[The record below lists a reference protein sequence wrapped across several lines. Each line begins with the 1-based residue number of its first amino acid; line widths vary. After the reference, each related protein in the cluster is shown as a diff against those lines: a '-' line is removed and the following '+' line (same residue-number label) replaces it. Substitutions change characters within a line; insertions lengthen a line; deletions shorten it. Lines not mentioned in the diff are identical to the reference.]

1 MVKKFFRS
9 LICMMLVFTMAFTA
23 CVPCGLAA
31 TKSVK
36 VLRVNAQDVRM
47 HYTAKGEGE
56 NNMVCKIK
64 KGTRVLYLGTE
75 SKVWYKV
82 RTEKGLT
89 GYIYMGYLDEYG
101 AVAKNSLYTV
111 NTSRLQTYKR
121 SGNRLKKASSR
132 LSGGTLVSVKATK
145 NGYAYV
151 QTLSGKKT
159 YVKLSGLKKLF

>member
-31 TKSVK
+31 TQSVK

-82 RTEKGLT
+82 RTEQGLT